1 MKNEIRDIIH
11 ETSGANAADITH
23 WLSDQGNGK
32 MSEGIKNIW
41 NSGYQEGE
49 QNGALKASAII
60 GIVFVAY
67 SAGKYI
73 WNKHISKSKKDAI
86 QAAYELGVESG
97 KQEER
102 QQKESEDQ
110 DAPENI
116 QSNE

>member
-1 MKNEIRDIIH
+1 MRNEIRDIIH

-32 MSEGIKNIW
+32 MSEGILNIW
-41 NSGYQEGE
+41 DSGYRAGE
-49 QNGALKASAII
+49 QNGALKAGAAI
-60 GIVFVAY
+60 GIFIAVY
-67 SAGKYI
+67 STGKYL
-73 WNKHISKSKKDAI
+73 WNKYNRKSEKDAI